1 MNGPGEQEQTAQSMV
16 GDDGG
21 LIPACFLEKHAR
33 WRAVSEPSW
42 ESTVNTHTGWRNFYQ
57 VCHKGAQ
64 L

>member
-1 MNGPGEQEQTAQSMV
+1 MNGPGEREQTAQSMV

-42 ESTVNTHTGWRNFYQ
+42 ESTVNTHTGWRNFY
-57 VCHKGAQ
+57 
-64 L
+64 